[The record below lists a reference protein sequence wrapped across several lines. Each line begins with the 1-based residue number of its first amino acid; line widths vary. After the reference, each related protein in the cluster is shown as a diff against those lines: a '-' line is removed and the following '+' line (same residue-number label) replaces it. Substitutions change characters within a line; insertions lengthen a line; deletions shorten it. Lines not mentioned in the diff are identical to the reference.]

1 MAKKTKN
8 RYCYTFKSVVK
19 LSDYEDKSLISD
31 KLEADDVF
39 DAFDSA
45 IKILEAINARGKGNY
60 FLQCLYKDGE

>member
-19 LSDYEDKSLISD
+19 TSDNEGTLISD
-31 KLEADDVF
+31 KLEADDVL

-45 IKILEAINARGKGNY
+45 IKVLEKINARDRGYY
-60 FLQCLYKDGE
+60 FLQCLYKDED

>member
-19 LSDYEDKSLISD
+19 TSDNEGTLISD
-31 KLEADDVF
+31 KLEADDVL

-45 IKILEAINARGKGNY
+45 IKILEKINARDRGYY
-60 FLQCLYKDGE
+60 FLQCLYKDED